1 MTIEQRRIYVKAVP
15 KAGKNQ
21 VKKVAENEYKVW
33 ITATPE
39 RGKAN
44 KVLLK
49 LLAEYFGVSK
59 SNVQLVAGQTARI
72 KIVDVLVDKN

>member
-1 MTIEQRRIYVKAVP
+1 MTMERKRVYVKVTP

-21 VKKVAENEYKVW
+21 VKKIAENEYKVW
-33 ITATPE
+33 LTAAPE
-39 RGKAN
+39 KGKAN
-44 KVLLK
+44 KALIK

-59 SNVQLVAGQTARI
+59 SNVRILVGQTARI

>member
-1 MTIEQRRIYVKAVP
+1 MTMEQERIYVKVTP

-21 VKKVAENEYKVW
+21 VKKITENEYKVW
-33 ITATPE
+33 LTATPE
-39 RGKAN
+39 KGKAN
-44 KVLLK
+44 KALIK

-59 SNVQLVAGQTARI
+59 SNVRILVGQTARI

>member
-1 MTIEQRRIYVKAVP
+1 MTMEQKRIYVKVTP

-21 VKKVAENEYKVW
+21 VKKITENEYKVW
-33 ITATPE
+33 LTATPE
-39 RGKAN
+39 KGKAN
-44 KVLLK
+44 KALIK

-59 SNVQLVAGQTARI
+59 SNVRILVGQTARI

>member
-1 MTIEQRRIYVKAVP
+1 MEQKRIYVKVTP

-21 VKKVAENEYKVW
+21 VKKITENEYKVW
-33 ITATPE
+33 LTATPE
-39 RGKAN
+39 KGKAN
-44 KVLLK
+44 KALIK

-59 SNVQLVAGQTARI
+59 SNVRILVGQTARI